1 MSTSWAE
8 VESGIYGNPE
18 LSDQLRFVATKK
30 MRMYDLVTPAD
41 DFALGKNSGD
51 TIGFK
56 IAGPIA
62 GTATTAL
69 SEFLPVPMATI
80 PQYEVSFTVYQYG
93 LAVPW
98 TGLREDLDRITV
110 EDMVMH
116 ALKEHS
122 ARTHN
127 VLIANALTSGR
138 SFCYSATGAATFTL
152 TTNGTPSGT
161 AAAGFSLYHARK
173 IRLSLVK
180 YNVPPADGENY
191 AAVASPTVI
200 DGLLGDASS
209 ANGGYV
215 DVAKYSPGMA
225 DGILNGEV
233 GTVQKIRIVE
243 DNSNAIS
250 DAIGSGSAFG
260 SMFVTG
266 FDACREV
273 MVYPMQILIN
283 TNLGGDFGRQ
293 KAAAWLS
300 LLGFKTPWIY
310 STHGQGTVLHY
321 TTA

>member
-1 MSTSWAE
+1 MSLSWAE

-18 LSDQLRFVATKK
+18 LSDELRFQATKK
-30 MRMYDLVTPAD
+30 MRCYDLVTPAS

-56 IAGPIA
+56 LAGRIS

-69 SEFLPVPMATI
+69 SEFVPVPMYTI

-93 LAVPW
+93 IAVPW
-98 TGLREDLDRITV
+98 TGLREDLDRLSV
-110 EDMVMH
+110 EDLTMH

-127 VLIANALTSGR
+127 ALIYNALVAGR

-173 IRLSLVK
+173 IRLNLVK

-191 AAVASPTVI
+191 HAVCSPTVI
-200 DGLLGDASS
+200 DGLLGDGSS
-209 ANGGYV
+209 ANSGYI
-215 DVAKYSPGMA
+215 DVAKYAGKA

-233 GTVQKIRIVE
+233 GMVQKLRLVE
-243 DNSNAIS
+243 DNDVMP

-260 SMFVTG
+260 SMFVVG

-300 LLGFKTPWIY
+300 LLGYKTPWIY
-310 STHGQGTVLHY
+310 TTHGQGTVLHY